1 MQNVKYIS
9 GDNFQYLENERDSSM
24 ELVLVNMGKEVC
36 KPYHAVSAY
45 REEYIIHFIISG
57 TGFFSAGG
65 RTWTLTPGQMFLI
78 YPNEPI
84 VYCPDKNDPWIYAW
98 IGFRGLRADSILKK
112 CGFSHE
118 RLVLPAP
125 PPEEYMGCFDEFFNH
140 ITPDY
145 ANSLYR
151 ESLLLKL
158 LSILAN
164 HNTRMML
171 EVGQD
176 QAQHQHTPEHGTGV
190 H

>member
-98 IGFRGLRADSILKK
+98 IGFRGLRADSILLRLPRSIWDALMS
-112 CGFSHE
+112 FSTTSPRTMPIRCIVSH
-118 RLVLPAP
+118 
-125 PPEEYMGCFDEFFNH
+125 CF
-140 ITPDY
+140 
-145 ANSLYR
+145 
-151 ESLLLKL
+151 
-158 LSILAN
+158 
-164 HNTRMML
+164 
-171 EVGQD
+171 
-176 QAQHQHTPEHGTGV
+176 
-190 H
+190 